1 MKASKLFSRLLLTAL
16 AAACILGVL
25 TPAASAQSTIRIFI
39 EGELLTARDAQG
51 RTVRPQIIDGTTFL
65 PVRAI
70 GEAFGRTV
78 EWDGASQSVFVGGRP
93 STVPARGN
101 NIRVFIDGRQITPRN
116 AQGVTV
122 HPFIQ
127 DGTTFLPIR
136 AIGEA
141 FGKDVHW
148 DSRNQ
153 SVIIGRG
160 TFTITAGGTTH
171 TATMADILALT
182 PRAVTQPHRGET
194 RNFRGVPLASVFT
207 RLGVSTTGISTVT
220 FHSEDG
226 FSASV
231 TLSEALD
238 SSNTFIVIQD
248 GSGASLGTIET
259 GGRGPFMNVISQDS
273 FANRS
278 ARYITRITLS

>member
-1 MKASKLFSRLLLTAL
+1 MAL
-16 AAACILGVL
+16 AVICIFSVI
-25 TPAASAQSTIRIFI
+25 TPAASAQTTIRIFI
-39 EGELLTARDAQG
+39 EGELLTPRDAQG

-70 GEAFGRTV
+70 GEAFGREV
-78 EWDGASQSVFVGGRP
+78 SWDGATQSVFVGSRP
-93 STVPARGN
+93 ATVPPRGN
-101 NIRVFIDGRQITPRN
+101 NIRVFIDGTQITPRD
-116 AQGVTV
+116 ATGRIV

-127 DGTTFLPIR
+127 DGTTFLPVR

-141 FGKDVHW
+141 FDMDVHW

-153 SVIIGRG
+153 SVIVGRG

-171 TATMADILALT
+171 TATMADILALN
-182 PRAVTQPHRGET
+182 PRAVTQTHRDET

-207 RLGVSTTGISTVT
+207 RLGVSTTGASLVT

-231 TLSEALD
+231 TIAEALD
-238 SSNTFIVIQD
+238 SSNTFIVIEHGD
-248 GSGASLGTIET
+248 GSFLGTIDT
-259 GGRGPFMNVISQDS
+259 DGRGPFMNVVSQDQ

-278 ARYITRITLS
+278 ARYITEITLS